1 MKKVVLFALLLA
13 TFAAVSAQALSGPRF
28 GVIYTCYYSDNY
40 TGAAVSPGWSFWQKR
55 AGGSAS
61 LIYTTENFKTSWG
74 SDGYL
79 ATWAKPYDV
88 GYPYYYTRW
97 EYTFNPYGPQ
107 CKDTRVYGGGT
118 YIEFHNCTDGHS
130 RTCWTEAP

>member
-1 MKKVVLFALLLA
+1 MKRIVLFALLLA
-13 TFAAVSAQALSGPRF
+13 TFAASAHAISGPRF
-28 GVIYTCYYSDNY
+28 GVIYTCYYNSDY
-40 TGAAVSPGWSFWQKR
+40 TGAAANPGWSFWQKR
-55 AGGSAS
+55 AGGSAT
-61 LIYTTENFKTSWG
+61 LIYTTEHFQTSWG

-118 YIEFHNCTDGHS
+118 YIEFYNCTDGHS